1 MKAVYL
7 KKPKD
12 ISIKEVEYPH
22 RKPNEVL
29 IKVKAVGICGSDE
42 GAYKGINPL
51 VTYPRIL
58 GHEIVGELFEIPSEE
73 KDLKVGDRVVVE
85 PYIYCGHCYPCSINR
100 TNCCENMKVLGV
112 HVDGGF
118 TEFLAHDK
126 KLVHKIPENIPWEQA
141 PMIEPL
147 VIALHSVNRS
157 RLKDSEHVI
166 ISGAGPIGILIAQ
179 AAIIKGAIP
188 ILIDLVQER
197 LDLAK
202 HLGIPHTFN
211 LKEGDPLV
219 FIQKITNRRMAEVVI
234 EASGASKAIRNA
246 IDYVSYAGRIV
257 FVGWPKEEISMPTA
271 LFSKKELDIYG
282 SRNGVSSD
290 FYEAIEIISKNRIN
304 VKDLITKVVSIDQLP
319 EAMIEKSAH
328 PDRFMKITSVL

>member
-1 MKAVYL
+1 MKAICL

-12 ISIKEVEYPH
+12 VSIKEVEYPH

-42 GAYKGINPL
+42 AAYKGINPL

-58 GHEIVGELFEIPSEE
+58 GHEIVGELLEIPSEE

-118 TEFLAHDK
+118 TEFLAHDR
-126 KLVHKIPENIPWEQA
+126 KLVHKIPETIPWEQA

-157 RLKDSEHVI
+157 RLKDGEHVI
-166 ISGAGPIGILIAQ
+166 ISGAGPIGILIAE
-179 AAIIKGAIP
+179 ATIIKGAIP

-197 LDLAK
+197 LDLATY
-202 HLGIPHTFN
+202 LGIPYTYN
-211 LKEGDPLV
+211 LKKGNPLT
-219 FIQKITNRRMAEVVI
+219 FIKKTTNSRMAEAVI
-234 EASGASKAIRNA
+234 EASGSSKAIRDT
-246 IDYVSYAGRIV
+246 IDFVSYAGRVV
-257 FVGWPKEEISMPTA
+257 FVGWPKEEILMPTA
-271 LFSKKELDIYG
+271 LFTKKELNIYG
-282 SRNGVSSD
+282 SRNGMSNE

-304 VKDLITKVVSIDQLP
+304 VKDLITKVVPIDQLP